1 MYKNIEQIHKF
12 GDYKIIQVS
21 SLDEI
26 FKILCEFDNIF
37 KPSLSKTILELDRY
51 AQKLYKNAIVFII
64 TDNKECIGF
73 IAFYANDK
81 NNNQSYIAQLAVKD
95 KSQNKNIGKF
105 LLEICI
111 KFSEENNMKSIKL
124 EVWNQN
130 KIAIEFYKK
139 SGFREYMEASSKS
152 MYMIKIL

>member
-12 GDYKIIQVS
+12 GDYKIRQVS

-37 KPSLSKTILELDRY
+37 EPSLSKTILELDRY

-95 KSQNKNIGKF
+95 KSQNKNIGKL

-139 SGFREYMEASSKS
+139 NGFREYMEASSKS